1 VGFVPKQ
8 NCWEYKKCGREKSD
22 ATEGKPGVCP
32 ATYIEGLN
40 GVHCGVNGG
49 RCCWAVSGTFCDGK
63 IQGTFAEKLSDCS
76 ECDFYK
82 MVMAEEKQNI
92 MSLYALRQ
100 LVRKSSIF
108 F

>member
-1 VGFVPKQ
+1 M
-8 NCWEYKKCGREKSD
+8 SD
-22 ATEGKPGVCP
+22 
-32 ATYIEGLN
+32 
-40 GVHCGVNGG
+40 
-49 RCCWAVSGTFCDGK
+49 TFCDGET
-63 IQGTFAEKLSDCS
+63 QGTFADKLSDCS

-92 MSLYALRQ
+92 MSLYKLRQ